1 MRQPICYVGQE
12 VFCAPHEGAEKT
24 LLSAGSVSRMCQLF
38 FLLHFLKVLKPM
50 NIEMTNK

>member
-38 FLLHFLKVLKPM
+38 FITFS
-50 NIEMTNK
+50 EGFETEY